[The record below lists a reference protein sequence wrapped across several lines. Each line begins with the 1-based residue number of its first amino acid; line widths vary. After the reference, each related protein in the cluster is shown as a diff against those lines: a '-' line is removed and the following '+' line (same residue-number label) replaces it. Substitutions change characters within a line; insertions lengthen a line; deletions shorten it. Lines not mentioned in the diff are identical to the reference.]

1 MRESIKMKTSDYN
14 FKYRVS
20 GVIIRNNKL
29 LLVDMDNSCF
39 LCLPGGYVELG
50 ETSIDAL
57 KRELKEETRMDI
69 CNIKYLGVGENFY
82 INKYNKK
89 MHEISFYYLFDF
101 INNDIN
107 DDEFNL
113 IENDKGH
120 IINLSFKW
128 VDINDLNNFD
138 IRPTFIKDIISNKLE
153 FSHKIFS
160 DLEIGCDD
168 NEN

>member
-1 MRESIKMKTSDYN
+1 MVSIKLKTNDYN

-20 GVIIRNNKL
+20 GVIIRNNKV
-29 LLVDMDNSCF
+29 LLVDMNNSGF

-69 CNIKYLGVGENFY
+69 YNIKYLGVGENFY
-82 INKYNKK
+82 INKYNMK

-101 INNDIN
+101 INKDVEDKDFVIIVNDN
-107 DDEFNL
+107 
-113 IENDKGH
+113 GH
-120 IINLSFKW
+120 IIKHEFKW
-128 VDINDLNNFD
+128 VNISNLNDYD
-138 IRPTFIKDIISNKLE
+138 IRPSFIKNIISNRLE
-153 FSHKIFS
+153 FSHQIFNE
-160 DLEIGCDD
+160 LGTKC